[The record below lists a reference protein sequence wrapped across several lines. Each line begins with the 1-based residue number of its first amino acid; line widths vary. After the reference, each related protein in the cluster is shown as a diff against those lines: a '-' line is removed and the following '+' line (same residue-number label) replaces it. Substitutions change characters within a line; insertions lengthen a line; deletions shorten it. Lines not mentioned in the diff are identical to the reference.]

1 MQYSTTPDHPIE
13 SWTDEE
19 LLDQY
24 RYIRAELAEDRQ
36 VNKDSENNPAEVLA
50 DEIRRRRLPLP
61 TGSSSQSPGRA
72 GEDAGDDK

>member
-1 MQYSTTPDHPIE
+1 MRYQTGPDHPIE

-61 TGSSSQSPGRA
+61 THSSAASPGRED
-72 GEDAGDDK
+72 EDAGHTE

>member
-1 MQYSTTPDHPIE
+1 MRSQPAPEPIE

-36 VNKDSENNPAEVLA
+36 VNKAGKNNPIEVLA
-50 DEIRRRRLPLP
+50 DEIRRRGLQLPIHF
-61 TGSSSQSPGRA
+61 SAASPGREA
-72 GEDAGDDK
+72 KDNGYN

>member
-1 MQYSTTPDHPIE
+1 MRSPNAPDHPIE

-24 RYIRAELAEDRQ
+24 RYIRAELADDRQ
-36 VNKDSENNPAEVLA
+36 VNKDGENNPADVMA

-61 TGSSSQSPGRA
+61 TDSSAASPGRE
-72 GEDAGDDK
+72 GEDPGTTD